1 MFGTYCASCHGPE
14 GGGTPKGSAITNDSF
29 LALVSDQ
36 GLRTIVIT
44 GRPELGA
51 PDWRGNVP
59 GQSNDRSGNHRCSCL
74 AGISACAESGAALF
88 RYRTMR
94 NISRNTRRNKMSTNT
109 VTAPP
114 ADASLSRRGFFMKLG
129 ILFNGFAA
137 IVLAL
142 PVARFLFSSITRGRG
157 NGYLSW
163 VRLGDVSNF
172 PEGETR
178 MATFRNPLVMPTD
191 GKTVD
196 TACWVRRIA
205 GDQFQVFAINCAH
218 LGCPVRWFPQSGLFM
233 CPCHG
238 GAYYRDG
245 SRASGPPER
254 GLFEYP
260 YKVENGVLTIEAG
273 QLPTPGDPVA
283 SLTSE
288 KPPCA

>member
-1 MFGTYCASCHGPE
+1 
-14 GGGTPKGSAITNDSF
+14 
-29 LALVSDQ
+29 
-36 GLRTIVIT
+36 
-44 GRPELGA
+44 
-51 PDWRGNVP
+51 
-59 GQSNDRSGNHRCSCL
+59 
-74 AGISACAESGAALF
+74 
-88 RYRTMR
+88 
-94 NISRNTRRNKMSTNT
+94 MSTNT

-114 ADASLSRRGFFMKLG
+114 AESSLSRRGFFMKLG

-142 PVARFLFSSITRGRG
+142 PIARFLFSSITRGRE

-163 VRLGDVSNF
+163 VRLGDVGNF

-260 YKVENGVLTIEAG
+260 YKIENGVLTISAG

-283 SLTSE
+283 RLTSE

>member
-1 MFGTYCASCHGPE
+1 
-14 GGGTPKGSAITNDSF
+14 
-29 LALVSDQ
+29 
-36 GLRTIVIT
+36 
-44 GRPELGA
+44 
-51 PDWRGNVP
+51 
-59 GQSNDRSGNHRCSCL
+59 
-74 AGISACAESGAALF
+74 
-88 RYRTMR
+88 
-94 NISRNTRRNKMSTNT
+94 MSTNT
-109 VTAPP
+109 VTAPS
-114 ADASLSRRGFFMKLG
+114 AEAGLSRRGFFMKLG

-142 PVARFLFSSITRGRG
+142 PVARFLFSSITRGRE

-163 VRLGDVSNF
+163 VGLGDVSNF

-205 GDQFQVFAINCAH
+205 GGEFQVFAINCAH

-254 GLFEYP
+254 GLFEYR
-260 YKVENGVLTIEAG
+260 YKIENGVLTIDAG

-283 SLTSE
+283 SLSTE
-288 KPPCA
+288 RPRCA